1 MKRKTGKG
9 EPALLCLIVMG
20 FMASSAL
27 ATTTYYYTGNP
38 FNDFRNGGVCPP
50 TCSVT
55 GSFTVATP
63 LAPNLPLTLIT
74 PISFSLSAGLTTLVD
89 GDPANTSLEVST
101 DASGGIS
108 TWSWVVLGP
117 EASISARIL
126 TQNLP
131 GLVFD
136 SVHFGDNA
144 PPFQGF
150 AGPLV
155 AEVLNDP
162 GTWSFVPEPSY
173 PILVGMIV
181 LVVIRGIRK
190 QRQSPRHADWPPA
203 VRSSDAV

>member
-1 MKRKTGKG
+1 MKRIARKGKS
-9 EPALLCLIVMG
+9 ALPCLIAMG
-20 FMASSAL
+20 FMTGSAL
-27 ATTTYYYTGNP
+27 ATTTYDYTGNA
-38 FNDFRNGGVCPP
+38 FNDFRNGGACPP
-50 TCSVT
+50 TCNIT

-63 LAPNLPLTLIT
+63 LAPDLPLTLIT

-101 DASGGIS
+101 DASGAIS

-136 SVHFGDNA
+136 SVHFGNNA

-150 AGPLV
+150 AGPLA
-155 AEVLNDP
+155 AEVQNDP
-162 GTWSFVPEPSY
+162 GTWSIVPEPSY
-173 PILVGMIV
+173 PISVGLIGLLVT
-181 LVVIRGIRK
+181 REIRK
-190 QRQSPRHADWPPA
+190 R
-203 VRSSDAV
+203 RSAHGDRPGE

>member
-1 MKRKTGKG
+1 MKKAAEKGKS
-9 EPALLCLIVMG
+9 LLICLIATC
-20 FMASSAL
+20 FMAGSAL

-38 FNDFRNGGVCPP
+38 FNDFRNGGACPP

-63 LAPNLPLTLIT
+63 LAPDLPLTLIT

-101 DASGGIS
+101 DASGAIS

-126 TQNLP
+126 TENQP
-131 GLVFD
+131 GLAAD
-136 SVHFGDNA
+136 SVHFGNTA
-144 PPFQGF
+144 PF
-150 AGPLV
+150 AGPLA

-162 GTWSFVPEPSY
+162 GTWSEVPEPSY
-173 PILVGMIV
+173 PVLLSIALFLVICG
-181 LVVIRGIRK
+181 
-190 QRQSPRHADWPPA
+190 
-203 VRSSDAV
+203 VRRRRLAKG

>member
-1 MKRKTGKG
+1 M
-9 EPALLCLIVMG
+9 
-20 FMASSAL
+20 
-27 ATTTYYYTGNP
+27 
-38 FNDFRNGGVCPP
+38 
-50 TCSVT
+50 
-55 GSFTVATP
+55 
-63 LAPNLPLTLIT
+63 LPVGY
-74 PISFSLSAGLTTLVD
+74 P
-89 GDPANTSLEVST
+89 
-101 DASGGIS
+101 
-108 TWSWVVLGP
+108 LGP
-117 EASISARIL
+117 GWCLVPKRAYPRES

-203 VRSSDAV
+203 VRSSDAVEREAVLERP

>member
-1 MKRKTGKG
+1 
-9 EPALLCLIVMG
+9 
-20 FMASSAL
+20 MAGGAL
-27 ATTTYYYTGNP
+27 ATTTYSYTGDP
-38 FNDFRNGGVCPP
+38 FNDFRNGGACPP
-50 TCSVT
+50 ACNVM
-55 GSFTVATP
+55 GSLTVATP
-63 LAPNLPLTLIT
+63 LAPDLPLTLIT

-101 DASGGIS
+101 DASGAIS

-150 AGPLV
+150 AGPLA
-155 AEVLNDP
+155 AEVVNDP
-162 GTWSFVPEPSY
+162 GTWSETPEPSY
-173 PILVGMIV
+173 PVLLSIV
-181 LVVIRGIRK
+181 LFLVIRGVGKR
-190 QRQSPRHADWPPA
+190 RLARGGLFTTAHASA
-203 VRSSDAV
+203 GTLSRLRSVGGSNP

>member
-1 MKRKTGKG
+1 MKKVAGMGK
-9 EPALLCLIVMG
+9 PALLCLIAMG
-20 FMASSAL
+20 FMAGSGF

-38 FNDFRNGGVCPP
+38 FNDFRNGGTCPP
-50 TCSVT
+50 TCNIT

-63 LAPNLPLTLIT
+63 LAPDLPLTLIT
-74 PISFSLSAGLTTLVD
+74 PVSFSLSAGLTTLVD

-101 DASGGIS
+101 DAFGAIS

-117 EASISARIL
+117 EASIAARIL
-126 TQNLP
+126 TQDLP

-150 AGPLV
+150 AGPLA

-162 GTWSFVPEPSY
+162 GTWSETPEPSY
-173 PILVGMIV
+173 PISVGVAV
-181 LVVIRGIRK
+181 LLVIREIRK
-190 QRQSPRHADWPPA
+190 R
-203 VRSSDAV
+203 RSAQGDCPGE